1 MTPSPP
7 ELEQAQPAPR
17 RRTAVVVHTALLLGG
32 LALLG
37 WLVHVTGPDE
47 LATQLRRVGLG
58 AALLFLVPTPL
69 AFAVETLAWRL
80 AFRDRPPVA
89 LPRLYLLYAVGENL
103 NGLLPGVSVGGEPYK
118 VLMLRR
124 WGVPVPVG
132 LASVLV
138 ARTSMTLALAAFIA
152 LGLAAALATAGAAE
166 LGGVAGASALLA
178 LVAGGGIA
186 CLYLLQ
192 RRGLGPLLARLVG
205 WSAPGRRWLARHG
218 PALARLDDALAHV
231 YVRRPARLWLMVGL
245 AFAGWTIEA
254 LEVAVFAWALG
265 IPLGPLEIYAI
276 GALAM
281 AATAIGAFVP
291 ASAGVQEGGIVLV
304 GLGFGLDESA
314 ALAFG
319 LLRRGRQLFFT
330 ALGLVPMA
338 LFGLGRGPGAT
349 PLAGATS

>member
-1 MTPSPP
+1 MTGPAPGHGPP
-7 ELEQAQPAPR
+7 TPR
-17 RRTAVVVHTALLLGG
+17 RRGAQLVHGALLLAG

-37 WLVHVTGPDE
+37 WLVHAAGPGE
-47 LATQLRRVGLG
+47 LADQLRRVGLG
-58 AALLFLVPTPL
+58 AALLFLVPTPV

-80 AFRDRPPVA
+80 AFPERPPVA

-124 WGVPVPVG
+124 WGVPAPVG

-152 LGLAAALATAGAAE
+152 LGLAAAMATVGAEA
-166 LGGVAGASALLA
+166 LGGVATASALLA
-178 LVAGGGIA
+178 LVAGGGIT

-192 RRGLGPLLARLVG
+192 RRGLGGLAARAVG
-205 WSAPGRRWLARHG
+205 WSAPGRRWLERH
-218 PALARLDDALAHV
+218 AANLRRLDDALAHV
-231 YVRRPARLWLMVGL
+231 YVRRPARLWLMVLL
-245 AFAGWTIEA
+245 ALAGWSIEA
-254 LEVAVFAWALG
+254 MEVAVFAWALG
-265 IPLGPLEIYAI
+265 IPLGPLEVYAI

-319 LLRRGRQLFFT
+319 LLRRGRQIVFT

-338 LFGLGRGPGAT
+338 LFGLGRDPGAT
-349 PLAGATS
+349 PLAGAAT